1 MRQLR
6 LVLTASAVA
15 AVTALTPTTASA
27 DKPGYGCPPGFNL
40 GAHALTAEDYASLP
54 RSQAAIDAGLID
66 VEGILAGASFYDKN
80 GNGVVCVQLSN
91 GFETWADARP
101 FGEYLYNV
109 VDDASS
115 AP

>member
-1 MRQLR
+1 
-6 LVLTASAVA
+6 
-15 AVTALTPTTASA
+15 
-27 DKPGYGCPPGFNL
+27 
-40 GAHALTAEDYASLP
+40 
-54 RSQAAIDAGLID
+54 

-101 FGEYLYNV
+101 LGEYLYNV